1 MNPVIKWIKLN
12 IFIVIFSAIIVAAPV
27 GMWFV
32 GGSMNESVR
41 KEVSRRADRMKEL
54 ERIQKTSVSI
64 INPVKGNP
72 PIIDTIVVNPAFISQ
87 YQEWAKIVGED
98 AETVHALALDFNHKD
113 RGVLL
118 PELFPA
124 PPEDERETLP
134 FEMHKRY
141 IAGIENLLDRIEAG
155 NPPSSEEVGEDLES
169 EREQLENRNV
179 ADEDG
184 EEKQKWLKEKL
195 SETRLSIYA
204 DGASSVGV
212 YASLDSFTYLDR
224 NKPGAVP
231 LPSKL
236 YDWQWQYW
244 IYEDILL
251 AMKNANKDSVSVL
264 DAPVKRIISVVLLDD
279 PLAGASVAAGGSG
292 TGRGGF
298 GNRGRGSSKKT
309 KTDVSTVPAANPRV
323 EVKLNYN
330 ESFTGRYSNPLYD
343 VRLVSLNL
351 VVETAHIPA
360 VMDALAQRNFIT
372 VLKSDIKPVDPF
384 DALHGGYFYG
394 AEPVSSIELELETIW
409 FRQWMSPFMPDD
421 VKQALGI
428 PLQQT
433 TPSS

>member
-32 GGSMNESVR
+32 GGSMNESVLQ
-41 KEVSRRADRMKEL
+41 EVSRRADRMKEL

-64 INPVKGNP
+64 INPVKGNQ
-72 PIIDTIVVNPAFISQ
+72 PIIDTIVVNPRFIEQ
-87 YQEWAKIVGED
+87 YSEWANIVGED
-98 AETVHALALDFNHKD
+98 AKLVYELAIQYNHKD

-134 FEMHKRY
+134 FEMHERY
-141 IAGIENLLDRIEAG
+141 IAGIEYLLDSIEAG

-184 EEKQKWLKEKL
+184 EEKQKWLREKL

-212 YASLDSFTYLDR
+212 YASLDSFTSLAR
-224 NKPGAVP
+224 NQPTGVP
-231 LPSKL
+231 LAAEC
-236 YDWQWQYW
+236 YEWQWQYW

-251 AMKNANKDSVSVL
+251 ALKKANSDSVSVL
-264 DAPVKRIISVVLLDD
+264 DAPIKRIVSLEVIYN
-279 PLAGASVAAGGSG
+279 PFAGASASKDSG

-298 GNRGRGSSKKT
+298 GRGRGSSKKT
-309 KTDVSTVPAANPRV
+309 KAEPSAVPAANPRV
-323 EVKLNYN
+323 EVKPNYN

-343 VRLVSLNL
+343 VRLVTLNL

-372 VLKSDIKPVDPF
+372 VLKSVIEPVDPF
-384 DALHGGYFYG
+384 NDLHGGYFYG
-394 AEPVSSIELELETIW
+394 DEPVSSIELELETIW

-428 PLQQT
+428 PLQQA